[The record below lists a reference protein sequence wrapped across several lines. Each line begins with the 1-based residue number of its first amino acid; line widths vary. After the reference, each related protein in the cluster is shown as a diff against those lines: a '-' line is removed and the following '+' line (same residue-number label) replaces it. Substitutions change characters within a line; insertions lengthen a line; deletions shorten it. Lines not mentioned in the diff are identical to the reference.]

1 MTAPGDTTP
10 TVDEPADEHV
20 DEDLR
25 PQWSWARIVAVVVVG
40 TFFGSAVGY
49 YLGTDRP
56 PGAGSVEVGFYR
68 DMTTHH
74 DQAIQMALLELA
86 NGENTTVRS
95 FAQEIVI
102 FQRWEMGRMHEQL
115 LDWGAEIGPQAEAM
129 AWMGMPVEPEAMP
142 GLATED
148 QMAQLRAAR
157 GAEADAL
164 FLDLMAEHHRAG
176 AEMAAYA
183 ADKTGDAGV
192 RKLAEVMARNQAVE
206 IAEFR
211 QTAERFGFDI
221 VIDPYDPTAG
231 SAGHHMG

>member
-1 MTAPGDTTP
+1 MSAPSETMPEVDHTGD
-10 TVDEPADEHV
+10 EGR
-20 DEDLR
+20 R
-25 PQWSWARIVAVVVVG
+25 PPWSWGRIVAVVAVA
-40 TFFGSAVGY
+40 TFFGGAVGY
-49 YLGTDRP
+49 YVGTDRP
-56 PGAGSVEVGFYR
+56 PGADSVEVGFYR

-86 NGENTTVRS
+86 NGENPTVRS

-115 LDWGAEIGPQAEAM
+115 LEWGADIGPRTTAM
-129 AWMGMPVEPEAMP
+129 AWMGMPVAPAAMP
-142 GLATED
+142 GLATDD
-148 QMAQLRAAR
+148 QMAELREAQGSA
-157 GAEADAL
+157 ADAL

-183 ADKTGDAGV
+183 AEEADDDAV
-192 RKLAEVMARNQAVE
+192 RELAEAMARNQSVE

-221 VIDPYDPTAG
+221 VIEPYDPESG

>member
-1 MTAPGDTTP
+1 MSAPSDARPDLEETIDGRPRP
-10 TVDEPADEHV
+10 T
-20 DEDLR
+20 
-25 PQWSWARIVAVVVVG
+25 WSWAQIAAVVAVA
-40 TFFGSAVGY
+40 TFFGGAVGY
-49 YLGTDRP
+49 FVGTDRP

-74 DQAIQMALLELA
+74 DQAIQMALLELS

-115 LDWGAEIGPQAEAM
+115 LEWGADLGPQGTAM
-129 AWMGMPVEPEAMP
+129 AWMGMPVDPAAMP
-142 GLATED
+142 GLASVE
-148 QMAQLRAAR
+148 QMAKLRSAQ
-157 GAEADAL
+157 GADADAL

-176 AEMAAYA
+176 AAMAAYA
-183 ADKTGDAGV
+183 VDKTDDDGV
-192 RKLAEVMARNQAVE
+192 RDLAEAMARNQAVE

-211 QTAERFGFDI
+211 QTAERLGFDI
-221 VIDPYDPTAG
+221 VIEPYDPDAG

>member
-1 MTAPGDTTP
+1 MTAPRETAP
-10 TVDEPADEHV
+10 LVDEPADE
-20 DEDLR
+20 DQR
-25 PQWSWARIVAVVVVG
+25 PPWSWARIAAVVAVAA
-40 TFFGSAVGY
+40 FFGGALGY

-56 PGAGSVEVGFYR
+56 PGADSVEVGFYR
-68 DMTTHH
+68 DMSTHH
-74 DQAIQMALLELA
+74 DQAVQMALLELA

-115 LDWGAEIGPQAEAM
+115 LDWGAELGPQGVAM
-129 AWMGMPVEPEAMP
+129 AWMGMPIEPEAMP
-142 GLATED
+142 GLATDD

-157 GAEADAL
+157 GADADAL

-176 AEMAAYA
+176 AEMASYA
-183 ADKTGDAGV
+183 AENTDDAGV
-192 RKLAEVMARNQAVE
+192 RNLAEAMARNQSIE

-231 SAGHHMG
+231 PAGHHMG

>member
-1 MTAPGDTTP
+1 MTATGETSPA
-10 TVDEPADEHV
+10 VDEPTDDER
-20 DEDLR
+20 L
-25 PQWSWARIVAVVVVG
+25 PPWSWGRIAAVVAVA
-40 TFFGSAVGY
+40 TFFGGALGY

-56 PGAGSVEVGFYR
+56 PGAGSLEVGFYR

-115 LDWGAEIGPQAEAM
+115 LDWGADIGSQGTAM

-142 GLATED
+142 GLATDD

-183 ADKTGDAGV
+183 ADKAGDDGV
-192 RKLAEVMARNQAVE
+192 RNLAAAMARNQSIE

-221 VIDPYDPTAG
+221 VIDPYDPAAG
-231 SAGHHMG
+231 PAGHHMG